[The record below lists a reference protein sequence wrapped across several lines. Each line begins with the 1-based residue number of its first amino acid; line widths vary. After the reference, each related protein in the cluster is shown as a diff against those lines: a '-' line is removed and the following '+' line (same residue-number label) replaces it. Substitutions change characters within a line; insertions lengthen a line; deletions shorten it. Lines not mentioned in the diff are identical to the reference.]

1 MEPRRLSEAAVCSGY
16 LQRRFHWCNLIC
28 ASAGRR
34 SVECGGLCGVDLG
47 AVPRESLY
55 AGPQAG
61 SRLTADTHIFKRGTV
76 CAQVCCVCP
85 IFEAVAARGR
95 LGAR

>member
-1 MEPRRLSEAAVCSGY
+1 M
-16 LQRRFHWCNLIC
+16 
-28 ASAGRR
+28 SAGG
-34 SVECGGLCGVDLG
+34 SGVFWGL
-47 AVPRESLY
+47 PRESLY

>member
-1 MEPRRLSEAAVCSGY
+1 M
-16 LQRRFHWCNLIC
+16 
-28 ASAGRR
+28 SAG
-34 SVECGGLCGVDLG
+34 SGVWGL
-47 AVPRESLY
+47 PESLY